1 MRTSKI
7 SIKANQG
14 FTLIEVLVSLS
25 CLSLCLLLI
34 IGICGIMKQ
43 YPVQGFLSDDIIAI
57 RQIRMIL
64 AQSED
69 IEVHQDK
76 ICFRYHQKKVQL
88 EYHNHRLVKTPGY
101 EIFVKDIENGTFY
114 ERGGCIYASW
124 KRNKSSQALLYCE

>member
-1 MRTSKI
+1 MRISKI

-14 FTLIEVLVSLS
+14 FTLIEVLVSLC
-25 CLSLCLLLI
+25 CLSLCLLLV

-43 YPVQGFLSDDIIAI
+43 YPVQGFLSDDILAI

-69 IEVHQDK
+69 IKVVQDN
-76 ICFRYHQKKVQL
+76 IYFRYHQKEMQL

-101 EIFVKDIENGTFY
+101 EIFVKDIEYGTFY
-114 ERGGCIYASW
+114 EQGGCIYASW
-124 KRNKSSQALLYCE
+124 KRKKSSQALLYCE